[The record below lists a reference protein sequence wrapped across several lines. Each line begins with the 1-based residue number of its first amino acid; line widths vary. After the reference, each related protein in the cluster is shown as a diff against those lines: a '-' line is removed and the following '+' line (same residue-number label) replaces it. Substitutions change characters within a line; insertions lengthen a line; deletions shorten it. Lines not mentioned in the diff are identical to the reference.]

1 MKKYISICIALLAF
15 GVPFF
20 SHAATSITQ
29 QTPDVSSTKY
39 TAHYTVTGAPTGN
52 TVVKVYARLAEYGTN
67 TWNYNVAG
75 TSIIDI
81 SSTSQ
86 GATFNVDFPFS
97 QLGLVAGKL
106 YKYQLADSGVATG
119 NILTPLTCFTTSGF
133 ASCSSQPLN
142 PAFTTA
148 SFTVVPGTQ
157 VANTFHPGNFN
168 KPFAITPSFNVV
180 APISAVW
187 KSLKK
192 VNGTFQQYDDV
203 VVSIPLGSGTT
214 TITQNNLAPGDYS
227 AKLYSGTTQISA
239 EYTWT
244 ITNPNAPT
252 QPPQQPSQ
260 PQPSPQQGTSN
271 TSTNSSAYLG
281 GMTLWWPAEDQ
292 VVNETDATL
301 KAHISA
307 QLSMPVQIEVLSGL
321 STTQIDH
328 SFTPTLQPASMNMG
342 LEPGEIK
349 TFEVPFTGL
358 VKGTTYYFLV
368 KNNATGTQS
377 PVWNFTTK
385 GGTSPIPQSS
395 TTIYDAQT
403 SPYADPGTG
412 GPVIDT
418 ISDNGIVP
426 RCGRTQNADGT
437 VPDTETAMC
446 TYANFMQLIANIIQF
461 ALIIIGPIIAIIVM
475 FAGAMVLWLNYNSDP
490 TEEITKQKKKYIG
503 ILTRAAIG
511 IFIVMIAWVLV
522 ATVLKE
528 LGVKQEYVLLDLFS
542 AN

>member
-1 MKKYISICIALLAF
+1 MKKYISICIVIFAF
-15 GVPFF
+15 GIPLF

-39 TAHYTVTGAPTGN
+39 TAHYTVTGVPTGN
-52 TVVKVYARLAEYGTN
+52 TVVKVYVRLAEYGTN
-67 TWNYNVAG
+67 AWNYNVAG
-75 TSIIDI
+75 TSLIDI

-86 GATFNVDFPFS
+86 GASFNVDFPFS

-106 YKYQLADSGVATG
+106 YKYQLADSGTATG
-119 NILTPLTCFTTSGF
+119 NILTALTCFTTSGF
-133 ASCSSQPLN
+133 ASCTSQPMN
-142 PAFTTA
+142 PTLTVS
-148 SFTVVPGTQ
+148 SFTVAPGTD
-157 VANTFHPGNFN
+157 VPNTLHPGNFN
-168 KPFAITPSFNVV
+168 KPFAITPSFNV
-180 APISAVW
+180 ASPISVLW
-187 KSLKK
+187 KVLKK
-192 VNGTFQQYDDV
+192 TNSTFQPYDETV
-203 VVSIPLGSGTT
+203 VNIPIGSGTT
-214 TITQNNLAPGDYS
+214 TITQNNMSPGDYS
-227 AKLYSGTTQISA
+227 AKLFSGTTQVSA

-244 ITNPNAPT
+244 IANPNGPT
-252 QPPQQPSQ
+252 QQSTQQPPQSLPGPLVGSG
-260 PQPSPQQGTSN
+260 S
-271 TSTNSSAYLG
+271 NSSVYLG
-281 GMTLWWPAEDQ
+281 GMSLWWPPEEQ

-301 KAHISA
+301 KAHLSA
-307 QLSMPVQIEVLSGL
+307 QLQMPVQIEVLSGL

-342 LEPGEIK
+342 LEPGEVK

-395 TTIYDAQT
+395 TTIYDAET

-418 ISDNGIVP
+418 ISDQGIVP
-426 RCGRTQNADGT
+426 HCGRTQNADGT
-437 VPDTETAMC
+437 VPDNETKMC
-446 TYANFMQLIANIIQF
+446 TYADFMQLIANVIQF